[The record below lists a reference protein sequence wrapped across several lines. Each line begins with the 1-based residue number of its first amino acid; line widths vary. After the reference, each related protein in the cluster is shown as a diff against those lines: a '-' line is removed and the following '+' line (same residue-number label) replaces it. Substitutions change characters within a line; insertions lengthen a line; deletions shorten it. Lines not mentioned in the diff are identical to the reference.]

1 MTDIVVTAAQVGR
14 VQPDKDEVYQVQLAA
29 TVTAGQV
36 LYQNSSGTF
45 DLADANGS
53 GTIQARGIALEGGA
67 AGAWI
72 PMMKRGQVYGFT
84 VSSLDGDALLYLSVT
99 AGALADATGG
109 TNVVC
114 GLVMPAP
121 DTTKIVYVDFDWTNV
136 WA

>member
-14 VQPDKDEVYQVQLAA
+14 VHPDKDEVLPVKLAA

-36 LYQNSSGTF
+36 LYQTTSGTF

-53 GTIQARGIALEGGA
+53 GTIQARGVALEGGA

-72 PMMKRGQVYGFT
+72 PMMKRGWLYGYA
-84 VSSLDGDALLYLSVT
+84 VSALNGDALLYLSVT
-99 AGALADATGG
+99 PGALADATGG

-114 GLVMPAP
+114 GLVIPVSDA
-121 DTTKIVYVDFDWTNV
+121 TKAVYVEFDWTNV

>member
-14 VQPDKDEVYQVQLAA
+14 VHPDKDECLSVQLAA
-29 TVTAGQV
+29 TVTAGQA
-36 LYQNSSGTF
+36 LYQTTSATF

-53 GTIQARGIALEGGA
+53 GTIQARGIAVEGGA
-67 AGAWI
+67 AGAWVT
-72 PMMKRGQVYGFT
+72 MMKRGWLYGFA
-84 VSSLDGDALLYLSVT
+84 VSALDGDALLYLSIT

-114 GLVMPAP
+114 GLVIQSSNA
-121 DTTKIVYVDFDWTNV
+121 TKLVYVEFDWMRV

>member
-14 VQPDKDEVYQVQLAA
+14 VHPDKDEVFAVQLAE
-29 TVTAGQV
+29 TVTPGQV
-36 LYQNSSGTF
+36 LYQAITGTF
-45 DLADANGS
+45 GLADANGS

-67 AGAWI
+67 AGAWV
-72 PMMKRGQVYGFT
+72 PMMKRGWLYGFA
-84 VSSLDGDALLYLSVT
+84 VSALNGDALLYLSVT

-114 GLVMPAP
+114 GLVIPAP
-121 DTTKIVYVDFDWTNV
+121 DTTKVVYVEFDWTNV